1 MVKYTLTAAALLAAS
16 AALASAAGTVVT
28 TTDLSTDATY
38 EDGSITYTASS
49 GFFDGSSSLF
59 ETVNSRYT
67 AMTTVAVNLT
77 ALGISSDVTTLDSD
91 TSILLVNY
99 QTSSSSTTSSIG
111 IVATETG
118 LTLSWAGSAYFTVY
132 YTYESLLEDSYTVD
146 GDTYSIVTLVGA
158 ARSSSLTGAGLFDVD
173 GSLANGIASTALTT
187 SAAYAS
193 IFVATD
199 YIGAV
204 SIYAGASTSDI
215 ATITAALQE
224 AHIASVPE
232 PSAFGLLAGIGA
244 LALVASR
251 RRRR

>member
-1 MVKYTLTAAALLAAS
+1 MAKYTLTAAALLAAS

-49 GFFDGSSSLF
+49 GFFDGSSLF

-118 LTLSWAGSAYFTVY
+118 LTLSWGGSAYFTVY

-158 ARSSSLTGAGLFDVD
+158 ARTSSLTGAGLFDVD
-173 GSLANGIASTALTT
+173 GSLANGIASTGLTT
-187 SAAYAS
+187 NAAYAS